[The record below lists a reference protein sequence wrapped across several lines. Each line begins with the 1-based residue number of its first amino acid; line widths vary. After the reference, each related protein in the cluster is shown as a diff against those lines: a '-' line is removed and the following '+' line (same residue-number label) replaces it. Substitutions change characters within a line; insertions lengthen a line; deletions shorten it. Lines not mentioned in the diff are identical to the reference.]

1 MVQQS
6 EAWKQSGC
14 AKKSQGWIYHDLP
27 ATPTTLLSACKSSFS
42 SIANMLPVLACI
54 LGYLAFGVN
63 SAPYDPREI
72 DWNLNTNQQT
82 VNPLE
87 YSGEWEGHVY
97 TPSPENWRFPF
108 YTLILD
114 RFVNGDP
121 TNDDINGTTFEHD
134 VTSNQ
139 LRYGGDLS
147 GLVESLDYLQG
158 MGVKV
163 SCEILFCAQRKL
175 LTKIKGLYIAGTPF
189 LNLPYK
195 YDAYSVCDF
204 WYTGSTHVLTI
215 VPAYRLHGPR
225 SPPRNHQRMASG
237 GQRNPPA
244 RYVRAA

>member
-1 MVQQS
+1 MTS
-6 EAWKQSGC
+6 LLPL
-14 AKKSQGWIYHDLP
+14 KSIFEHV
-27 ATPTTLLSACKSSFS
+27 SSFHYFFS
-42 SIANMLPVLACI
+42 MLPVIVCI
-54 LGYLAFGVN
+54 LGYLALGVV
-63 SAPYDPREI
+63 SAPYDPREV

-163 SCEILFCAQRKL
+163 SCGMRLSEPGNS
-175 LTKIKGLYIAGTPF
+175 LTRSKGLYIAGTPF

-195 YDAYSVCDF
+195 YDAYSVRGLPCT
-204 WYTGSTHVLTI
+204 YGTHVLTLI
-215 VPAYRLHGPR
+215 PAYRFYRP
-225 SPPRNHQRMASG
+225 
-237 GQRNPPA
+237 
-244 RYVRAA
+244 

>member
-1 MVQQS
+1 
-6 EAWKQSGC
+6 
-14 AKKSQGWIYHDLP
+14 
-27 ATPTTLLSACKSSFS
+27 
-42 SIANMLPVLACI
+42 MLPVFVCI
-54 LGYLAFGVN
+54 LGYLALGVV
-63 SAPYDPREI
+63 SAPYDPREV

-121 TNDDINGTTFEHD
+121 MNDDIDGTTFEHD

-139 LRYGGDLS
+139 LRSGGDLS

-163 SCEILFCAQRKL
+163 SCGIRLSERIKPLIKS
-175 LTKIKGLYIAGTPF
+175 KGLYIAGTLF

-195 YDAYSVCDF
+195 YDAYSV
-204 WYTGSTHVLTI
+204 
-215 VPAYRLHGPR
+215 R
-225 SPPRNHQRMASG
+225 SS
-237 GQRNPPA
+237 A
-244 RYVRAA
+244 RIIPHTY

>member
-1 MVQQS
+1 
-6 EAWKQSGC
+6 
-14 AKKSQGWIYHDLP
+14 
-27 ATPTTLLSACKSSFS
+27 
-42 SIANMLPVLACI
+42 MLPVFVCI
-54 LGYLAFGVN
+54 LGYLALGVV
-63 SAPYDPREI
+63 SAPYDPREV

-121 TNDDINGTTFEHD
+121 MNDDIDGTTFEHD

-163 SCEILFCAQRKL
+163 SCGI
-175 LTKIKGLYIAGTPF
+175 
-189 LNLPYK
+189 
-195 YDAYSVCDF
+195 
-204 WYTGSTHVLTI
+204 
-215 VPAYRLHGPR
+215 
-225 SPPRNHQRMASG
+225 
-237 GQRNPPA
+237 
-244 RYVRAA
+244 

>member
-1 MVQQS
+1 M
-6 EAWKQSGC
+6 ERR
-14 AKKSQGWIYHDLP
+14 QGWLYHDLP
-27 ATPTTLLSACKSSFS
+27 AAAQVNFRACKQLPLFFS
-42 SIANMLPVLACI
+42 MVPVIVCI
-54 LGYLAFGVN
+54 LGYLALGVV
-63 SAPYDPREI
+63 SAPYDPREV

-163 SCEILFCAQRKL
+163 ISGMRLSERRKS
-175 LTKIKGLYIAGTPF
+175 LTRSKGLYIAGTPF

-195 YDAYSVCDF
+195 YDAYSVR
-204 WYTGSTHVLTI
+204 G
-215 VPAYRLHGPR
+215 RPR
-225 SPPRNHQRMASG
+225 T
-237 GQRNPPA
+237 
-244 RYVRAA
+244 

>member
-1 MVQQS
+1 MTS
-6 EAWKQSGC
+6 LLPL
-14 AKKSQGWIYHDLP
+14 KSIFEHVSNFHY
-27 ATPTTLLSACKSSFS
+27 FS
-42 SIANMLPVLACI
+42 SMLPVLVCI
-54 LGYLAFGVN
+54 LGYWAFGVV
-63 SAPYDPREI
+63 SAPYDPREV

-163 SCEILFCAQRKL
+163 SGAMRLSERRKS
-175 LTKIKGLYIAGTPF
+175 LTRSKGLYIAGTPF

-195 YDAYSVCDF
+195 YDAYSVR
-204 WYTGSTHVLTI
+204 SL
-215 VPAYRLHGPR
+215 PR
-225 SPPRNHQRMASG
+225 A
-237 GQRNPPA
+237 
-244 RYVRAA
+244 

>member
-1 MVQQS
+1 M
-6 EAWKQSGC
+6 
-14 AKKSQGWIYHDLP
+14 I
-27 ATPTTLLSACKSSFS
+27 SSMF
-42 SIANMLPVLACI
+42 PVLVCI
-54 LGYLAFGVN
+54 LGYLAFGAI
-63 SAPYDPREI
+63 SAPYDPREV

-163 SCEILFCAQRKL
+163 SCGIRISEEMKL
-175 LTKIKGLYIAGTPF
+175 LTRNKGLYIAGTPF

-195 YDAYSVCDF
+195 YDAYSVRSPLRT
-204 WYTGSTHVLTI
+204 WNTRVLTNI
-215 VPAYRLHGPR
+215 LAY
-225 SPPRNHQRMASG
+225 
-237 GQRNPPA
+237 
-244 RYVRAA
+244 